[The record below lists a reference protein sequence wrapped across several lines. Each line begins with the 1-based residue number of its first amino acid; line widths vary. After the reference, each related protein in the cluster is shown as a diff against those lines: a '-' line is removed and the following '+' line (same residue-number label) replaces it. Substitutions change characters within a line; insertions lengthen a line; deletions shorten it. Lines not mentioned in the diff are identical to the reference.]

1 MRVTQRSVHRNY
13 LSSLNRNAKQMNDST
28 MRMSTGRKFNK
39 ISENVSEG
47 ARAFK
52 LRREILRAEQ
62 YVKNIEDT
70 RDELKVAE
78 NGMLNVSSIMTKI
91 EELMGSGMNGTNG
104 PDERR
109 IMANEIGNLMN
120 DIAKIANDQN
130 VDHFIFAGSKNVRP
144 FVYEPV
150 LDGSGNPILDG
161 DGNPVKQWY
170 FQNTIP
176 GSAEYPNP
184 TKIPVS
190 ASDLKTDFGVTDRFI
205 DIGFGL
211 SLDASGNID
220 PNTVTQVST
229 TGIEVFGYGETN
241 GLPNNIIALAQKI
254 VDDLK
259 NPTFDHDEMQ
269 KNLDQFQARRS
280 EFLIQVGDIGNR
292 AKFLDDNQERIES
305 ELIDM
310 QTLQRNIEAVSIE
323 EESMYNN
330 SYIYAWQVSL
340 KLAGQ
345 ILPQSIFDFMR

>member
-13 LSSLNRNAKQMNDST
+13 LSSLNRNSKQMNDST

-91 EELMGSGMNGTNG
+91 EELMVSGMNGTNG

-109 IMANEIGNLMN
+109 IMANEIGNMMN
-120 DIAKIANDQN
+120 DIVKIANDQN

-144 FVYEPV
+144 FVYDEAT
-150 LDGSGNPILDG
+150 N
-161 DGNPVKQWY
+161 QWM
-170 FQNTIP
+170 FQNTFP
-176 GSAEYPNP
+176 GNP
-184 TKIPVS
+184 TPQLIPVTS
-190 ASDLKTDFGVTDRFI
+190 SSKSDFGVTDRFI

-220 PNTVTQVST
+220 PNTVTQIST

-323 EESMYNN
+323 EESIYNN

>member
-78 NGMLNVSSIMTKI
+78 NGMLNVSSIMTKM
-91 EELMGSGMNGTNG
+91 EELVLSGMNGTNG
-104 PDERR
+104 PDERK
-109 IMANEIGNLMN
+109 IMANEIENMMN
-120 DIAKIANDQN
+120 DIVKIANDQN
-130 VDHFIFAGSKNVRP
+130 VDHFIYAGSKNVRP
-144 FVYEPV
+144 FVYED
-150 LDGSGNPILDG
+150 DGTGTNTK
-161 DGNPVKQWY
+161 VWK
-170 FQNTIP
+170 FQNTVKDPVTNIT
-176 GSAEYPNP
+176 SLE
-184 TKIPVS
+184 KIPVNEG
-190 ASDLKTDFGVTDRFI
+190 DFSKFGITNRYI

-211 SLDASGNID
+211 SLDAGGNVD
-220 PNTVTQVST
+220 PNTVTQIST
-229 TGIEVFGYGETN
+229 TGIEVFGYGLTPD
-241 GLPNNIIALAQKI
+241 GLPNNIISLAQKI

-259 NPTFDHDEMQ
+259 SPTFDHDLMQ

-280 EFLIQVGDIGNR
+280 EFLIQVGDVGNR